1 MVKGTPK
8 AKVDLSSVGSSTPPQ
23 KTQTIPPNSS
33 NEPTDSGT
41 SEGTGSK
48 VTLSQK
54 TDKELVDYLI
64 NTFPADIKEE
74 LQFLAGC
81 PERIG
86 IEPLRDILISQTKTS
101 KQVVPINC
109 EGLSGRT
116 EVWIEL

>member
-1 MVKGTPK
+1 M
-8 AKVDLSSVGSSTPPQ
+8 DLSSVGSSTPPQ
-23 KTQTIPPNSS
+23 KTQTILPNSS
-33 NEPTDSGT
+33 NEPTHSGT

-54 TDKELVDYLI
+54 IDNKLVDYLI
-64 NTFPADIKEE
+64 NTFPDIKEE

-101 KQVVPINC
+101 KQVFPISC